1 MRNRLKSNIPARLL
15 RGRERFDKFRKKHKG
30 YHRLPESLWSAAVK
44 LAQTYGVN
52 RTAQTLRLDYNGLKK
67 RLESTVSDTPSD
79 AAPGPKFIELLP
91 SELTTAAE
99 CALECRRPDGTTI
112 RIHLKG
118 PQLPDL
124 AALSHSL
131 WNGSLGEQ

>member
-1 MRNRLKSNIPARLL
+1 MSTRSKLKVPARLA
-15 RGRERFDKFRKKHKG
+15 RGRQRFDKFRKTHKG
-30 YHRLPESLWSAAVK
+30 YRRLPDSLWSAAVK
-44 LAQTYGVN
+44 LARTYGVN
-52 RTAQTLRLDYNGLKK
+52 QTAKTLGLDYSGLKK

-79 AAPGPKFIELLP
+79 AAPSTKFIELLP
-91 SELTTAAE
+91 SELTAAAE

-124 AALSHSL
+124 AALSRVL
-131 WNGSLGEQ
+131 WNDQP

>member
-1 MRNRLKSNIPARLL
+1 MTRSKSNIPARLL

-30 YHRLPESLWSAAVK
+30 YRRLPDSLWSAAVK
-44 LAQTYGVN
+44 LAQVYGVN
-52 RTAQTLRLDYNGLKK
+52 RTARTLRLDYNALRK
-67 RLESTVSDTPSD
+67 RLESTVAATPSD
-79 AAPGPKFIELLP
+79 TTDGTKFIELLGP
-91 SELTTAAE
+91 ELTAAAE

-124 AALSHSL
+124 AALSRTL
-131 WNGSLGEQ
+131 CNGEQ

>member
-1 MRNRLKSNIPARLL
+1 MSTRSKLKVPARLA

-30 YHRLPESLWSAAVK
+30 YRRLPDSLWLAAVK
-44 LAQTYGVN
+44 LARTYGVN
-52 RTAQTLRLDYNGLKK
+52 QTAKTLGLDYSGLKK
-67 RLESTVSDTPSD
+67 RLESTASDTPPDSS
-79 AAPGPKFIELLP
+79 PGSGFIELLP
-91 SELTTAAE
+91 SELTAASE

-124 AALSHSL
+124 AALSRAL
-131 WNGSLGEQ
+131 WNGQP